1 MNSVN
6 IHISQIR
13 KGLEQQSFHE
23 KKSEVI
29 LEINLLIQE
38 WELKRKRIIHGY
50 ERLKAR
56 RNLAEAYLQRTNVLF
71 NPFLVSV
78 LSGIIRDCKTEI
90 EKQNR
95 QVGCGQSHF

>member
-6 IHISQIR
+6 IHIKQIR
-13 KGLEQQSFHE
+13 KGLQQQSFHE
-23 KKSEVI
+23 KKSEII

-38 WELKRKRIIHGY
+38 WELKRKRVIHGY

-56 RNLAEAYLQRTNVLF
+56 KKLAEAYLQRTNVIF

-78 LSGIIRDCKTEI
+78 LSDIIRECKIEL

-95 QVGCGQSHF
+95 QVGGGHSPF